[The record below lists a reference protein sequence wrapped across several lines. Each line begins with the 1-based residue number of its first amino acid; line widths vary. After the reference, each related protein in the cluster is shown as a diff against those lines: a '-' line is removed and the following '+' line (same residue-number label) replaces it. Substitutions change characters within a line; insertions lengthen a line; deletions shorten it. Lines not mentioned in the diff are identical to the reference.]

1 MPTLSELFSDIANA
15 IRDKSGSSATIV
27 AANFPTAISN
37 MPAVTVGTSN
47 GVAGQTAGSS
57 TNNSLTITEL
67 IGKQNVVIIR
77 NDTSG
82 SFKPSRLTCWTAAR
96 YGSTKYTTL
105 VASDGTIFTDDGDW
119 DSTTGTYTVGSGRQF
134 ISGSYYWIAW

>member
-15 IRDKSGSSATIV
+15 IRDKSGSSDTIV

-47 GVAGQTAGSS
+47 GVAGQSSGSS

-67 IGKQNVVIIR
+67 VGKQNVVIIR
-77 NDTSG
+77 NDTSA
-82 SFKPSRLTCWTAAR
+82 SFKPSRLTCWTASK

-119 DSTTGTYTVGSGRQF
+119 DATTGTYTIGSGRQF

>member
-1 MPTLSELFSDIANA
+1 MPTLSQLFSDIANA

-27 AANFPTAISN
+27 ATNFPAAISN
-37 MPAVTVGTSN
+37 MPAVTVGASN

-67 IGKQNVVIIR
+67 VGKQNVVIIR

-82 SFKPSRLTCWTAAR
+82 SFRPSRLTCWTAAR

-119 DSTTGTYTVGSGRQF
+119 DSATGTYTVGSGRQF
-134 ISGSYYWIAW
+134 ISGAYYWIAW